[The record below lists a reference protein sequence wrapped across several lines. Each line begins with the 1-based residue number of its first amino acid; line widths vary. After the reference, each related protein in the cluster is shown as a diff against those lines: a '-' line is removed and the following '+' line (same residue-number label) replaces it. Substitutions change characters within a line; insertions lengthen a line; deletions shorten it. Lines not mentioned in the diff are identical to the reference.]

1 MGPLKLTFA
10 VVTVLGLAGCGGG
23 QAEGT
28 ARETER
34 PLFVDRAAETGLDF
48 THFNGSTGK
57 LYYAEIMGSGGALL
71 DADNDGD
78 LDVFLVQGRTL
89 DPAERPP
96 RSPGHRLYRNDLSP
110 TGRLRF
116 TPVDG
121 LPPARGYGMGV
132 AAGDVDNDG
141 WTDLYVTGHGGS
153 QMLRNNGDG
162 TFRDATDET
171 GTPDGRWTASA
182 AFFDYDRDGWLDLY
196 VVRYVAFDVRA
207 NKRCHAMTG
216 EPDYCAPHDFAPVP
230 DRLLH
235 NRGDGTFE
243 DVSAAAGILAE
254 TGRGLGVVT
263 GDLDADGWP
272 DTYVSNDGMPNV
284 LWINQRDG
292 TFANRAGDAGCA
304 VDGDGKP
311 KAGMGLA
318 AGDVDADGD
327 EDLVVTNL
335 ALEMSSF
342 YRNEGDLLFTDASD
356 PSRLG
361 SPSWENTGFGTAWLD
376 LDNDGWLDLMT
387 VNGGVEKV
395 PTMAA
400 MYDPRPLDMPRQ
412 LYRNRGDARFEEIS
426 ATAGP
431 AFALEEV
438 GRGLAT
444 GDVDNDGD
452 TDALVTNNGGPV
464 RLLINQTGAARSW
477 LGLRLIGA
485 QGRDALGAWVGVLR
499 SGAPDLWRRVRTDGS
514 YLTASDPRLLF
525 GLGDSP
531 KIESVRVVWPD
542 GRTEAFQARLGRY
555 TTLREGTGLPAR

>member
-1 MGPLKLTFA
+1 M
-10 VVTVLGLAGCGGG
+10 
-23 QAEGT
+23 
-28 ARETER
+28 
-34 PLFVDRAAETGLDF
+34 
-48 THFNGSTGK
+48 
-57 LYYAEIMGSGGALL
+57 
-71 DADNDGD
+71 
-78 LDVFLVQGRTL
+78 
-89 DPAERPP
+89 
-96 RSPGHRLYRNDLSP
+96 
-110 TGRLRF
+110 
-116 TPVDG
+116 DG
-121 LPPARGYGMGV
+121 LPPARGYGMGA
-132 AAGDVDNDG
+132 AAGDIDNDG

-153 QMLRNNGDG
+153 QMLRNNRDG

-171 GTPDGRWTASA
+171 GTADALWTASA
-182 AFFDYDRDGWLDLY
+182 ALFDYDRDGWLDLY
-196 VVRYVAFDVRA
+196 VVRYVQFDVAA
-207 NKRCHAMTG
+207 NKRCQAMTG

-230 DRLLH
+230 DRLLR

-243 DVSAAAGILAE
+243 DASAAAGILTE

-263 GDLDADGWP
+263 GDFDADGWP
-272 DTYVSNDGMPNV
+272 DLYVSNDGMPNV
-284 LWINQRDG
+284 LWINQRNG
-292 TFANRAGDAGCA
+292 TFVNRAFDAGCA

-327 EDLVVTNL
+327 EDLLVTNL

-342 YRNEGDLLFTDASD
+342 YRNEGGLLFADASG
-356 PSRLG
+356 PSRLA
-361 SPSWENTGFGTAWLD
+361 SPSWENTGFGAAWLD
-376 LDNDGWLDLMT
+376 IDNDGWLDLMT

-431 AFALEEV
+431 VFALEEV

-464 RLLINQTGAARSW
+464 RLLLNQTGSSRSW

-499 SGAPDLWRRVRTDGS
+499 PGAPTLWRRVRTDGS

-525 GLGDSP
+525 GLGQSSG
-531 KIESVRVVWPD
+531 IASVRVVWPD
-542 GRTEAFQARLGRY
+542 GRTEIFQARPGRY
-555 TTLREGTGLPAR
+555 TTLQTAAKPF